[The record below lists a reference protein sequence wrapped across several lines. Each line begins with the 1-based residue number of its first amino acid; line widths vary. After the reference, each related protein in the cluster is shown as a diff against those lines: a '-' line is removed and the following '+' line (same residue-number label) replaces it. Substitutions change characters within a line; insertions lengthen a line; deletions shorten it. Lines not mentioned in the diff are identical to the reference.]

1 MSAENATRYR
11 RTKADIAQAIRMA
24 AEDQVMER
32 GFTSSLVT
40 EIIRKARIEPRVF
53 YNRYKDLDEF
63 YSEFVKEYDYWF
75 SDIAEKAMKSSD
87 DPKTQ
92 FVNLMLGL
100 EGALKGKTVML
111 ELLRWEVAE
120 GTETT
125 QRMAMLREM
134 FTLPL
139 VEKYKS
145 LFKGTDV
152 DFVAL
157 GSLLIGGLYYLNLH
171 KERSSFSDIDMTK
184 EDDIERVNNAIKGF
198 ADIMFSFIEQRNRD
212 QDIAKRMRANGIDEQ
227 TIQKCLWP

>member
-1 MSAENATRYR
+1 
-11 RTKADIAQAIRMA
+11 
-24 AEDQVMER
+24 
-32 GFTSSLVT
+32 
-40 EIIRKARIEPRVF
+40 
-53 YNRYKDLDEF
+53 
-63 YSEFVKEYDYWF
+63 
-75 SDIAEKAMKSSD
+75 
-87 DPKTQ
+87 
-92 FVNLMLGL
+92 
-100 EGALKGKTVML
+100 
-111 ELLRWEVAE
+111 
-120 GTETT
+120 
-125 QRMAMLREM
+125 MLREM

-171 KERSSFSDIDMTK
+171 KERSSFCDIDMTK
-184 EDDIERVNNAIKGF
+184 EDDIERVNNAIEGF